1 MVFKSTSGSFYTT
14 QRAWANFDFLKVS
27 FNDDSPPFR
36 QRIRYNYRRR
46 QTRFFD
52 YTSHGSLFV
61 DDSFEISV
69 LRRVKFD
76 RYKRI
81 IMSETPLANHR
92 IKVLLVDDQ
101 QIVAEAV
108 RRMLEPETDI
118 DFHYCAD
125 PTKALSFAK
134 ELSPTIILQDLV
146 MPDVDG
152 LLLLKF
158 YRGNAS
164 TRDIPVIV
172 LSSQEEPIT
181 KANAFGLGASDYL
194 VKLPNRIELIARVRH
209 HSNGYIHL
217 LERNE
222 AFAALRKS
230 QQELAEDLAQAE
242 RYVTSLLPKRIATD
256 SVVTDWKFIPSSKL
270 GGDSFGYHWIDDDHF
285 ACYLLDVCGHGVKAA
300 LMSVSAMNVLRAQS
314 LPGCDFR
321 DASQVL
327 STLNNA
333 FLMEKHNEMYF
344 TIWYGVYN
352 KATREL
358 NYSGAGH
365 PPALLL
371 TGPLEA
377 PTGCQQLE
385 SQGPMTG
392 VVEDMHFDGVRVTIK
407 PGSRLYLYS
416 DGICELHKIDG
427 TMWPFADFVKAM
439 AQPLSNDESALE
451 RIYSIGREVQS
462 GKPFLDD
469 FSILEVK
476 LS

>member
-1 MVFKSTSGSFYTT
+1 MFMS
-14 QRAWANFDFLKVS
+14 A
-27 FNDDSPPFR
+27 P
-36 QRIRYNYRRR
+36 
-46 QTRFFD
+46 
-52 YTSHGSLFV
+52 SL
-61 DDSFEISV
+61 E
-69 LRRVKFD
+69 
-76 RYKRI
+76 
-81 IMSETPLANHR
+81 NHR
-92 IKVLLVDDQ
+92 IRVLLVDDQ

-108 RRMLEPETDI
+108 RRMLEPESDI
-118 DFHYCAD
+118 EFHYCAD
-125 PTKALSFAK
+125 PAKAVATAR
-134 ELSPTIILQDLV
+134 ELAPTIILQDLV
-146 MPDVDG
+146 MPDIDG

-158 YRGNAS
+158 YRANPN

-181 KANAFGLGASDYL
+181 KAKAFETGASDYL

-242 RYVTSLLPKRIATD
+242 RYVTSLLPAKISTD
-256 SVVTDWKFIPSSKL
+256 AIVTDWKFIPSSKL
-270 GGDSFGYHWIDDDHF
+270 GGDSFGYHWVDDDHF

-327 STLNNA
+327 TALNNA

-344 TIWYGVYN
+344 TIWYGVYHR
-352 KATREL
+352 KTREL

-365 PPALLL
+365 PPALLFAA
-371 TGPLEA
+371 TPGA
-377 PTGCQQLE
+377 GSTCQQLE

-392 VVEDMHFDGVRVTIK
+392 IVEDMPYDGERIQVK

-416 DGICELHKIDG
+416 DGICELHKADG
-427 TMWPFADFVKAM
+427 GMWPFSEFIAAM
-439 AQPLSNDESALE
+439 SAPLLGGESAIE
-451 RIYSIGREVQS
+451 RIHRVGLEVQS
-462 GKPFLDD
+462 GHPFVDD

-476 LS
+476 LL

>member
-1 MVFKSTSGSFYTT
+1 MPDSV
-14 QRAWANFDFLKVS
+14 RAD
-27 FNDDSPPFR
+27 
-36 QRIRYNYRRR
+36 
-46 QTRFFD
+46 
-52 YTSHGSLFV
+52 H
-61 DDSFEISV
+61 
-69 LRRVKFD
+69 RV
-76 RYKRI
+76 
-81 IMSETPLANHR
+81 
-92 IKVLLVDDQ
+92 KVLLIDDQ
-101 QIVAEAV
+101 PIVAEAI
-108 RRMLEPETDI
+108 RRMLEPESDI

-125 PTKALSFAK
+125 PAKALAVAK

-146 MPDVDG
+146 MPDIDG

-158 YRGNAS
+158 YQGNAS

-172 LSSQEEPIT
+172 LSSQEEPVT
-181 KANAFGLGASDYL
+181 KAKAFELGASDYL
-194 VKLPNRIELIARVRH
+194 VKLPDRIELVARVKH
-209 HSNGYIHL
+209 HSRGYIHL

-222 AFAALRKS
+222 AFRELHES
-230 QQELAEDLAQAE
+230 QRALAEDLAQAE
-242 RYVTSLLPKRIATD
+242 RYVTSLLPDKIATE

-327 STLNNA
+327 SALNNA
-333 FLMEKHNEMYF
+333 FLMEKHNDMYF

-352 KATREL
+352 KTTREL

-371 TGPLEA
+371 SDSQIT
-377 PTGCQQLE
+377 CQQLE

-392 VVEDMHFDGVRVTIK
+392 IMEDMPYEGVRTTVE

-416 DGICELHKIDG
+416 DGICELHKPDG
-427 TMWPFADFVKAM
+427 SMWPFAEFIDAM
-439 AQPLSNDESALE
+439 SAPQQHGESVLE
-451 RIYSIGREVQS
+451 RIHTVGLQVQN
-462 GKPFLDD
+462 GNPFVDD

-476 LS
+476 LV